1 MITLPRR
8 KKPPAV
14 LLKLDIEGSEL
25 EVMLDLLLTGALS
38 QVDVAL
44 VEWHM
49 FMSSKERAA
58 AMVRLWS
65 ISS

>member
-1 MITLPRR
+1 
-8 KKPPAV
+8 
-14 LLKLDIEGSEL
+14 
-25 EVMLDLLLTGALS
+25 MLDLLLTGALS

-49 FMSSKERAA
+49 FMSSKERGA

-65 ISS
+65 ISSLWDKS